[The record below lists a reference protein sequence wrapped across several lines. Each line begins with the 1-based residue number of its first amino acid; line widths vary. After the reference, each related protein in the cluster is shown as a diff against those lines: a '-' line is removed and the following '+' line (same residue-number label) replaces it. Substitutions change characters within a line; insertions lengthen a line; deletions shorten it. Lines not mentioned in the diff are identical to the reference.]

1 MKVILKDDVKKIGT
15 MGQIIDVADGFARNY
30 LVPRGLAVE
39 ANVKNIKSLEHE
51 RKIIQGKAKK
61 IKNQAEDLATRIS
74 GITLMIKAKAGEEG
88 KLFGS
93 VTTMDIAERLKEQ
106 GIEIDKKRIVL
117 DEPIKRVGSYSV
129 SIKVHP
135 EVLTQVN
142 VQVVE
147 ETEAGD

>member
-1 MKVILKDDVKKIGT
+1 MKVILKDDVKKLGA

-30 LVPRGLAVE
+30 LVPKGLAVE

-61 IKNQAEDLATRIS
+61 IKNQAEDLGGKIS
-74 GITLMIKAKAGEEG
+74 GINLIIKAKAGEEG

-93 VTTMDIAERLKEQ
+93 VTTMDIAERLKEE

-117 DEPIKRVGSYSV
+117 DEPIKRVGAYSV

-135 EVLTQVN
+135 EVLTQLN

-147 ETEAGD
+147 ETEA

>member
-1 MKVILKDDVKKIGT
+1 MKVILKDDVKKLGA

-30 LVPRGLAVE
+30 LVPKGLAVE
-39 ANVKNIKSLEHE
+39 ANVKNVKSLEHE
-51 RKIIQGKAKK
+51 RKIIQGKARK
-61 IKNQAEDLATRIS
+61 IKNQAEDLAGKIS
-74 GITLMIKAKAGEEG
+74 GTNLIIKAKAGEEG

-93 VTTMDIAERLKEQ
+93 VTTMDIAERLKEE

-117 DEPIKRVGSYSV
+117 DEPIKRVGAYSV

-135 EVLTQVN
+135 EVLTQLN

-147 ETEAGD
+147 ETEA

>member
-1 MKVILKDDVKKIGT
+1 MKVILKDDVKKLGA

-30 LVPRGLAVE
+30 LVPKGLAVE

-61 IKNQAEDLATRIS
+61 IKNQAEDLAGKIS
-74 GITLMIKAKAGEEG
+74 GTNLIIKAKAGEEG

-93 VTTMDIAERLKEQ
+93 VTTMDIAERLKEE

-117 DEPIKRVGSYSV
+117 DEPIKRVGAYSV

-135 EVLTQVN
+135 EVLTQLN

-147 ETEAGD
+147 ETEA